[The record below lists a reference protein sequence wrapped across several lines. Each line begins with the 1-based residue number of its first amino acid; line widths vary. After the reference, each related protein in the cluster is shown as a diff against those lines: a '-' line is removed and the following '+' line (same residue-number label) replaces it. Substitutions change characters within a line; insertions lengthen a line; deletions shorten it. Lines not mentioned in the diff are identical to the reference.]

1 MQNKFVLITLL
12 FAAGQ
17 YAAALET
24 ARMELPSD
32 FQSSA
37 EPMKING
44 FGGRN
49 KGNYRIGDYRGKF
62 KRGESRLGIM
72 DPLYV
77 SNKGKSGFTFE
88 GRRIEQLEA
97 SCQMKKGTITI
108 GIVTFDPKKFSYQCS
123 FGSGGKLANANL
135 ILGQPKDRT
144 FKEKVLA
151 ADQRAGEA
159 IVHDTH
165 LTIESVHSYR
175 GSRFRSSAP
184 VGYLLTSG
192 NDLVGAIELTDVNPV
207 VYLPRTRSDDQA
219 EAVLVVALAL
229 AVLRDP
235 ANSALED

>member
-1 MQNKFVLITLL
+1 MQNKIVLIILL
-12 FAAGQ
+12 IAAARS
-17 YAAALET
+17 AAALET

-32 FQSSA
+32 FLSSA
-37 EPMKING
+37 EPVTING

-49 KGNYRIGDYRGKF
+49 KGNYRIGDYRGEF

-77 SNKGKSGFTFE
+77 SNKGKSGFTFD
-88 GRRIEQLEA
+88 GTHGEQLKA
-97 SCQMKKGTITI
+97 DCQMKKGTVTI

-123 FGSGGKLANANL
+123 FKSGGKLANANL

-144 FKEKVLA
+144 FKERVLA

-159 IVHDTH
+159 IVHDTQ
-165 LTIESVHSYR
+165 LAIESVHSYR

-184 VGYLLTSG
+184 VGYLLTYG
-192 NDLVGAIELTDVNPV
+192 DELIGAVELTDVNPV
-207 VYLPRTRSDDQA
+207 VYLPRTRNDDQA

-229 AVLRDP
+229 AVLRDR
-235 ANSALED
+235 D

>member
-1 MQNKFVLITLL
+1 MRIILIVLVLTAVRLAL
-12 FAAGQ
+12 
-17 YAAALET
+17 ALET
-24 ARMELPSD
+24 ARMELPSG
-32 FQSSA
+32 FQNSA
-37 EPMKING
+37 EPVKING

-49 KGNYRIGDYRGKF
+49 KGNYRISDYRGEF

-77 SNKGKSGFTFE
+77 SNKGKSGFTFD
-88 GRRIEQLEA
+88 GTRIERLKA
-97 SCQMKKGTITI
+97 SCQMKKGTVTI

-123 FGSGGKLANANL
+123 FDSKGELANANL

-192 NDLVGAIELTDVNPV
+192 DELVGAVELTDVNPV
-207 VYLPRTRSDDQA
+207 VYLPRTRNDDQA

-235 ANSALED
+235 ANSAIED